1 MEPETTTSKRI
12 LARCGLAV
20 ATLATL
26 AALHL
31 HWVSF
36 RHAGGL
42 WRDEIA
48 VTNIAT
54 LPSLGAMW
62 AALPHDHCPVL
73 FPAVLRGWSAMFGG
87 TDIALRTLGLIIG
100 LVLLASIWLAG
111 RILWRGPPLLSLTL
125 FALNVIVIR
134 YGDTVRAYGFAAAC
148 IVLTMALVWCFTENP
163 SFSRGISAAAMATLS
178 VQTLYQ
184 NSFLVL
190 ALCAAACVVLLSE
203 RRWRPAAG
211 ALAIGIFPALS
222 LLPYVGPLERAQ
234 QWWVVSKIGVQFP
247 VLWENIASITGH
259 PLPVFRFVWPL
270 LLAVAVIFGLWHALA
285 RPEGGSQDSERRALF
300 AIVALIAGLAG
311 FGFFLVAAQLP
322 TQLWYFLVPMAF
334 AIVCCDTALS
344 ASPRWAHLTV
354 LGVAVITGL
363 LAYPAGIRQLQ
374 FRQTNGDLVAAEVS
388 RQAAPTDLI
397 IVNPWYCGLTFNRY
411 YRGTT
416 PWTTLSGLNDYR
428 YHRYDLLKAKME
440 MAHPTRPVL
449 DRVAATLK
457 AGHRVWI
464 VGRIP
469 IIQMG
474 SEPPPDLPPATFHSH
489 GWLKMAY
496 KEAAEQRPQEAPN
509 ESFDEPYSWTW
520 GAQLYYLIG
529 IHALTH
535 AAIRVNPKEPVN
547 GFEDMHFYVAGGW
560 RNSPGAPP
568 LAPDQSQP

>member
-1 MEPETTTSKRI
+1 LEPETTTSKRI

-20 ATLATL
+20 AILATL

-36 RHAGGL
+36 RRAGGL

-48 VTNIAT
+48 ITNIAT

-62 AALPHDHCPVL
+62 GALPHDHCPVL
-73 FPAVLRGWSAMFGG
+73 FATVLRGWSAMFGG
-87 TDIALRTLGLIIG
+87 TDTALRTLGLIIG
-100 LVLLASIWLAG
+100 LVLLASVWLAG

-125 FALNVIVIR
+125 FGLDVIVIR
-134 YGDTVRAYGFAAAC
+134 YGDTVRAYGLAAAC
-148 IVLTMALVWCFTENP
+148 IVLTMALVWRFVQTPNLL
-163 SFSRGISAAAMATLS
+163 RGTGAVVMATLS

-184 NSFLVL
+184 NSVLVL
-190 ALCAAACVVLLSE
+190 ALCSAACVVFLYE

-211 ALAIGIFPALS
+211 ALAVGIVPALS
-222 LLPYVGPLERAQ
+222 LLPYVGPLKRAQ
-234 QWWVVSKIGVQFP
+234 QWWVVSKIGAQFS
-247 VLWENIASITGH
+247 VAWENIASITGH

-270 LLAVAVIFGLWHALA
+270 LLAVAVIFGLWRAFA
-285 RPEGGSQDSERRALF
+285 RSECENQDGERRVLF
-300 AIVALIAGLAG
+300 ATVALIIGLVG
-311 FGFFLVAAQLP
+311 FGFFLIAAQLP
-322 TQLWYFLVPMAF
+322 PQLWYFLVPMAF

-354 LGVAVITGL
+354 LGLAVITGL

-397 IVNPWYCGLTFNRY
+397 IVNPWYCGLTFSRY

-440 MAHPTRPVL
+440 MAHPARPVL

-457 AGHRVWI
+457 SGHRVWI

-469 IIQMG
+469 IIPMG
-474 SEPPPDLPPATFHSH
+474 SEPPPDLPPATFQPH

-496 KEAAEQRPQEAPN
+496 KQAGEQSPQEAPN

-529 IHALTH
+529 AHALTH
-535 AAIRVNPKEPVN
+535 AAVRVDSKEPVN
-547 GFEDMHFYVAGGW
+547 GLEDMHLYVAAGW
-560 RNSPGAPP
+560 RNSPAAPP
-568 LAPDQSQP
+568 LAPHESRP